1 MLPYFLPMHPGRMWC
16 HCRMVYLP
24 MSYIYGKRFT
34 GPITNTVKALREEIF
49 ITPYSKIDWNKAR
62 NECAKEDLYYPHPLI
77 QDILWGTLH
86 KVVEPILM
94 HWPGSLLRK
103 KALATAMEHV
113 HYEDVNTRYID
124 IGPVNKVMNM
134 LACWVEDPNSEA
146 FKRHLPRI
154 YDFLWVAEDGMKMQG
169 YNGSQLWDTV
179 FAVQALSA
187 TNLPDECWSMFKKAH
202 TYIDRNQVLSPLL
215 FIIDWVISEFH
226 SSW

>member
-1 MLPYFLPMHPGRMWC
+1 MCNFEPDRRNLLIKATCFLLLIEAPVNSPGASC
-16 HCRMVYLP
+16 
-24 MSYIYGKRFT
+24 
-34 GPITNTVKALREEIF
+34 
-49 ITPYSKIDWNKAR
+49 
-62 NECAKEDLYYPHPLI
+62 
-77 QDILWGTLH
+77 
-86 KVVEPILM
+86 
-94 HWPGSLLRK
+94 
-103 KALATAMEHV
+103 
-113 HYEDVNTRYID
+113 NTRGTGGD
-124 IGPVNKVMNM
+124 SEQVMNM

-169 YNGSQLWDTV
+169 YNGSQLWDTA

-215 FIIDWVISEFH
+215 FIIDWVISEFL